1 MIYSLLTIALLSLQ
15 AIASMGGAFLECNAL
30 FAQLSD
36 YTKQELCALT
46 IFNLTARQDLQAAFD
61 QISQLLS
68 PPLSSAKQSPIK
80 PISLQGTMKN
90 GTEHGLSVLL
100 VKGEDGIAKCFCVT
114 LVKNQSSPFGSP
126 TQIPV
131 SFEALT
137 QTGGAQQAKP
147 KEATSS
153 MNVFPAFTSG

>member
-68 PPLSSAKQSPIK
+68 YCK
-80 PISLQGTMKN
+80 
-90 GTEHGLSVLL
+90 VLL
-100 VKGEDGIAKCFCVT
+100 CHTCQEPIFSIWFSNSNPSLFRGTHTNGRRSASQAEGGYQQYECFPSIYIGIKSEMMIPGLCIICFFIRRPRLYFMSRQLNLRCT
-114 LVKNQSSPFGSP
+114 
-126 TQIPV
+126 
-131 SFEALT
+131 
-137 QTGGAQQAKP
+137 
-147 KEATSS
+147 
-153 MNVFPAFTSG
+153 